1 MFGTF
6 GRMLRKQLATFDPAT
21 SSWRMSGDTYLWDS
35 GTYSGTWPPS
45 GMTRNGVLYELQ
57 PPEHLTDEN
66 ESSSLLPTVTASETS
81 GAGRGP
87 AKTGGDNL
95 RTTVQLLRTPMAA
108 EADGG
113 LRNPSRLGSTQ
124 RLRDQIHEHLLPTPV
139 ASEGTKATNRQ
150 NAEQKAK
157 TGQVWLTNIA
167 HTIAQNGAGL
177 NPPSGAGS
185 ASPGAQLPG
194 QLSLLDAMDESA

>member
-57 PPEHLTDEN
+57 PPAHLTDEN

-87 AKTGGDNL
+87 SKTGGDNL
-95 RTTVQLLRTPMAA
+95 RTVV
-108 EADGG
+108 
-113 LRNPSRLGSTQ
+113 S
-124 RLRDQIHEHLLPTPV
+124 LLPTPV

-150 NAEQKAK
+150 NAAQKAR

-167 HTIAQNGAGL
+167 HTITQNGAGL
-177 NPPSGAGS
+177 APPSGAGNG
-185 ASPGAQLPG
+185 SPDIQPPG